1 MWHNPDAQD
10 FTQDFAQEFSQD
22 FAKDFSGALLNS
34 ALPKPQGVVGPDG
47 KAAEKRFNVYRNNV
61 AYSLI
66 EALGKNYPAV
76 KAQCGEARFNDAAR
90 LYLSQHPPRGK
101 IMFELGLGFAEWLDG
116 FAPATAQMPWLADLA
131 RLERAFLA
139 AYHAGDTPP
148 LDPAVMATIAPEA
161 FAELRFIKHS
171 AAVLMA
177 SSYSIFTLLEAGRN
191 GAVVPEPLEAQTV
204 LVTRPRLEVEVRALP
219 KDVSQF
225 MSEILQGAS
234 LAEAAAAGFQTNPEF
249 DLSACLGGLLQSGA
263 MAGLKQ

>member
-10 FTQDFAQEFSQD
+10 FTQDFAQE

-90 LYLSQHPPRGK
+90 LYLSEHPPRGK

-116 FAPATAQMPWLADLA
+116 FAPAKAQMPWLADLA

-139 AYHAGDTPP
+139 AYHAGDMPP
-148 LDPAVMATIAPEA
+148 LDTSVMATIDPVA
-161 FAELRFIKHS
+161 FAELRFIKHP

-177 SSYSIFTLLEAGRN
+177 SPYSIFTLLEAGRN
-191 GAVVPEPLEAQTV
+191 GTVVPEPLEAQSV
-204 LVTRPRLEVEVRALP
+204 LVTRPQLEVEVRALP
-219 KDVSQF
+219 NDVSQF